1 MKIGYSQI
9 SLLSFLIA
17 IVLKA
22 VSVFAVDCTAVSVGF
37 FVAVLLGLVLMGID
51 AFRQKH
57 FAPAFVFENKFHL
70 SFWAV
75 LGSVGFFVDFVSDS
89 LRLYGIVKDGDY
101 NFVVGAVTVGFEGA
115 FAIISSICM
124 IMVALSFVKNAR
136 YDFRELKLLNVFPLL
151 WAVLKGVA
159 LLSQIEHDFSL
170 TETVMYLAVIS
181 AIGAFYFF
189 AKEVD
194 NKKGAFAS
202 SVFSFEVY
210 GFSATLYFVCQV
222 LDAVSD
228 ASLIDEGFV
237 LSCTAFLTGS
247 FVYFLEKSIRH
258 YTKLD

>member
-159 LLSQIEHDFSL
+159 LLSQIEHNFSL
-170 TETVMYLAVIS
+170 TETAMYLTVIS

-194 NKKGAFAS
+194 NKNGAFAS

-237 LSCTAFLTGS
+237 LSCTAFLTGA

>member
-9 SLLSFLIA
+9 SLLSFLAA

-22 VSVFAVDCTAVSVGF
+22 VSVFTVDCTAVSVGF
-37 FVAVLLGLVLMGID
+37 FVAVLLGLVLMGVD
-51 AFRQKH
+51 AFRQKN
-57 FAPAFVFENKFHL
+57 FAPAFNFENKFHL

-75 LGSVGFFVDFVSDS
+75 LGCVGFFADFVSDS
-89 LRLYGIVKDGDY
+89 LRLYDIVKDGGY
-101 NFVVGAVTVGFEGA
+101 NFVVGALTVGFESV

-124 IMVALSFVKNAR
+124 VMVALSFSKNAR

-159 LLSQIEHDFSL
+159 LLSQIEHNFSL
-170 TETVMYLAVIS
+170 TETAMYVAVIS

-202 SVFSFEVY
+202 SVFSFKAY
-210 GFSATLYFVCQV
+210 GCSATLYFACQV
-222 LDAVSD
+222 VDAVFDVS
-228 ASLIDEGFV
+228 SIDEGFV
-237 LSCTAFLTGS
+237 LSCTAFLTGA
-247 FVYFLEKSIRH
+247 FLYFLEKSIRH
-258 YTKLD
+258 YKKID

>member
-37 FVAVLLGLVLMGID
+37 FVAVLLGLVLIGID

-57 FAPAFVFENKFHL
+57 FAPTFVFENKIHL

-159 LLSQIEHDFSL
+159 LLSQIEHNFSL
-170 TETVMYLAVIS
+170 NL
-181 AIGAFYFF
+181 
-189 AKEVD
+189 
-194 NKKGAFAS
+194 
-202 SVFSFEVY
+202 
-210 GFSATLYFVCQV
+210 
-222 LDAVSD
+222 
-228 ASLIDEGFV
+228 
-237 LSCTAFLTGS
+237 
-247 FVYFLEKSIRH
+247 
-258 YTKLD
+258 